1 MIKNIISRLT
11 MIKSGKLIYD
21 PIKKELLY
29 YWTDCHFD
37 EYVAKKQIWNKNKN
51 KLIIVTL
58 YQYCDKCKTQTN
70 FDPETLKCKTCN
82 NKNKLIK

>member
-29 YWTDCHFD
+29 YWTDCYFD
-37 EYVAKKQIWNKNKN
+37 EYVAKSRFGKR
-51 KLIIVTL
+51 
-58 YQYCDKCKTQTN
+58 
-70 FDPETLKCKTCN
+70 
-82 NKNKLIK
+82 IKIN